1 MVRVMGLAKWAHKH
15 PVAFVNLRGILNLK
29 SALYRVIIG
38 YKRQQKFVY
47 LLFVLRHWECNL
59 KHDHKRNCEITDH

>member
-1 MVRVMGLAKWAHKH
+1 MNMVRVMGLAKWAHKH

-29 SALYRVIIG
+29 SALYRVIIA

-47 LLFVLRHWECNL
+47 LLFVLRH
-59 KHDHKRNCEITDH
+59 